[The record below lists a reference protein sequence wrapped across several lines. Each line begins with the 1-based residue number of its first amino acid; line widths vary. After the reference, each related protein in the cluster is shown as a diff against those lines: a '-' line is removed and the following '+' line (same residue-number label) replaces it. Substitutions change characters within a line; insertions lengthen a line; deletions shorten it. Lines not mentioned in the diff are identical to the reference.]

1 MRHALTAAALLAAS
15 ATTAAIAPGASAA
28 WAAEPGI
35 AVFDLELLD
44 TSGAATTPEEAAR
57 VRQATQQLREGLG
70 QPGRYSVV
78 STDPVQQRVARGPAL
93 RTCNTCSLDAARA
106 LGADY
111 AAHAWVQKVSN
122 LILNVTLVVED
133 AATGRT
139 VYGDSVDIRGN
150 TDDSWRRGVRYLL
163 EERMFRD
170 GARPGALP

>member
-1 MRHALTAAALLAAS
+1 MSASIAQAADPS
-15 ATTAAIAPGASAA
+15 
-28 WAAEPGI
+28 I

-57 VRQATQQLREGLG
+57 VRQATRQLREGLG

-78 STDPVQQRVARGPAL
+78 STDPVQPRVARGPAL

-170 GARPGALP
+170 GVRPGAPP